1 MIHMQERDK
10 RDMEKKSLK
19 VIDRDMMKYI
29 AIFTMFIGH
38 AVAWIHLM
46 QHPGDEYATFNMPFG
61 LMCVSFLSLICPP
74 VMFFFIADGYK
85 YTRDRKR
92 YALRLFIFACIT
104 QPFDWLIFQ
113 PLHGWR
119 TFNVIFTL
127 FFGLLAIMIWESKL
141 KMWQRIVLIVL
152 CDAVTLAMSSDWM
165 LFGVLFILFL
175 HIFRDRPKQRLIA
188 YSVLT
193 ALHFLPNLFS
203 LGKVPTANLLTGIM
217 VMISMFALAYF
228 AMTVLYNGKKGK
240 HPVFAKWFFYAFYPL
255 HYLVIWGIYVM
266 FIR

>member
-1 MIHMQERDK
+1 MPERDERNMDK
-10 RDMEKKSLK
+10 QNLK

-29 AIFTMFIGH
+29 AIITMFIGH
-38 AVAWIHLM
+38 AVAWINLM
-46 QHPGDEYATFNMPFG
+46 QHPGDEYTTYNMPFG
-61 LMCVSFLSLICPP
+61 LMIVSFLSLICPP

-113 PLHGWR
+113 PLYGWR

-127 FFGLLAIMIWESKL
+127 FFGLLAIMIWESGLKL
-141 KMWQRIVLIVL
+141 WQRIALIVL
-152 CDAVTLAMSSDWM
+152 YDAATVAMSSDWM

-193 ALHFLPNLFS
+193 ALHFVPNLFS
-203 LGKVPTANLLTGIM
+203 LGKVPTAKLLTGIV
-217 VMISMFALAYF
+217 VMMSMFALAYF
-228 AMTVLYNGKKGK
+228 AMTVLYNGRKGK

-266 FIR
+266 FVK